1 MSAMET
7 CPLHEIT
14 PSYPPSLLHRTNIYT
29 PRSRPRTNGTTQP
42 FRRPSLATSISQQR
56 DNGPP
61 SATTPSS
68 GVYVPPHLNSN
79 YQSSYTRNSALGDS
93 RYSKEQLLDFYRA
106 QAEGPLSCSIA
117 DLFVGGWT
125 PEASSA
131 TNSDTW
137 NSRDS
142 FKESNN
148 GPEICWDY
156 DGSIQ
161 PLGLIEMD
169 EDEKEVI

>member
-1 MSAMET
+1 MVYI
-7 CPLHEIT
+7 L
-14 PSYPPSLLHRTNIYT
+14 TNMYAL
-29 PRSRPRTNGTTQP
+29 RSRPRTNGTTQA

-61 SATTPSS
+61 SATPSS
-68 GVYVPPHLNSN
+68 LGVYVPPHLNSN
-79 YQSSYTRNSALGDS
+79 YQSSYARSSTLGDS
-93 RYSKEQLLDFYRA
+93 RYSKEQLLDFYRV
-106 QAEGPLSCSIA
+106 QAEGPSSHTIS

-131 TNSDTW
+131 INNDTW
-137 NSRDS
+137 NSRES

-156 DGSIQ
+156 EGSIQ
-161 PLGLIEMD
+161 PLGLIEMN
-169 EDEKEVI
+169 EDEKEVIE